1 MKPNILKSKSSFKFY
16 WNFKRRSNY
25 NWEDENYEVS
35 FKKMNDENQDELI
48 YCIYG
53 YKSLGGKT
61 FKSSFRLDYNH
72 VVDLRNY
79 QNEIIEERTN
89 RDNDIYIAVYG
100 PNISQRR
107 IKRLCSSAQHVCNVK
122 VSNYK
127 LFFKEEINSS
137 LPIVMVEP
145 SSNDNDYIYTSV
157 YKISYSDKKLINSY
171 ESIYGYREES
181 FQISYEGSEI
191 RCLLITSLNNCN
203 YSWDKINP
211 YDWYMKLIIEGAQE
225 MGYPKDYI
233 EYLKSIETNKDNTEQ
248 LLSSLYLR

>member
-16 WNFKRRSNY
+16 RNFELSSNY
-25 NWEDENYEVS
+25 NWEDEHYEVS

-48 YCIYG
+48 YCKYG
-53 YKSLGGKT
+53 HISPGGKT
-61 FKSSFRLDYNH
+61 FKRSFQLEYNQ

-79 QNEIIEERTN
+79 LNEIIDERTN
-89 RDNDIYIAVYG
+89 KDNDIYIAVYG
-100 PNISQRR
+100 PNISQKR
-107 IKRLCSSAQHVCNVK
+107 IKSLCSSAQLVCNVK

-127 LFFKEEINSS
+127 LVFKEEINSS

-145 SSNDNDYIYTSV
+145 SSNDNDYIYTTV
-157 YKISYSDKKLINSY
+157 YKIIYSDKKLINSY

-181 FQISYEGSEI
+181 FQITHEGVEV
-191 RCLLITSLNNCN
+191 RCLLINSLNHYN
-203 YSWDKINP
+203 YSWNIIKP
-211 YDWYMKLIIEGAQE
+211 FDWYMKLIIEGAQE

-233 EYLKSIETNKDNTEQ
+233 EYLNSIETIKDNTEQ